1 MILYHFTLFCILSAP
16 CLIGPTLI
24 SSSYLFSVSFIL
36 IAVLSTPPSDLPF
49 ADYILLLVFIL
60 PINSFILIFPHLL
73 FFSFLS
79 SSFFSL
85 PFYPCCL
92 LQVSRTT
99 KRSTCGLQAV
109 CQVGKYRFNQNER
122 YGERDNI
129 FLCVLAEGSQR
140 EYLRRERMGFC
151 VSACMTVCV
160 CVHEESKIERK
171 RD

>member
-73 FFSFLS
+73 FFSFL
-79 SSFFSL
+79 FFLLSAFLSL
-85 PFYPCCL
+85 L
-92 LQVSRTT
+92 SAA
-99 KRSTCGLQAV
+99 GLPYDQKIDMWSL
-109 CQVGKYRFNQNER
+109 G
-122 YGERDNI
+122 
-129 FLCVLAEGSQR
+129 CVLG
-140 EYLRRERMGFC
+140 G
-151 VSACMTVCV
+151 
-160 CVHEESKIERK
+160 
-171 RD
+171 